1 MYIGMN
7 NTDNEQKESTTD
19 QLFEWLKTITI
30 DLPDYQKKMEEAI
43 IQKGKENGPNKRV
56 QDTVSD

>member
-1 MYIGMN
+1 MYTLMN

-19 QLFEWLKTITI
+19 QLFDWLKTITV

-43 IQKGKENGPNKRV
+43 KQKGRENGPNERV
-56 QDTVSD
+56 QDTLGD